1 MVGPDHCDGVLMT
14 AAVWVDMQRGQGKGT
29 CSLHTKEKACSCLM
43 LQETL
48 LTLPL
53 RLPGW
58 DNDGLWFELAG
69 FCYFAVQPWKM
80 SIVGEESESWDLG
93 FQRARMWVPVTHGAP
108 PMWWMKTAKRP
119 AVTAVYLEHVGE
131 DLDTQIR
138 CCNRPSP
145 GGLCLN
151 VLLGKRK
158 CLKKENNWVWT
169 FCLFTTVVC
178 LPSIHGK
185 GLQLPEA
192 MIKCTFHFSS
202 WCSGLL
208 RS

>member
-1 MVGPDHCDGVLMT
+1 
-14 AAVWVDMQRGQGKGT
+14 MQRGQGKGT

-43 LQETL
+43 LEETL
-48 LTLPL
+48 LTLL
-53 RLPGW
+53 LWLPGW
-58 DNDGLWFELAG
+58 DNDGLWFELGG

-108 PMWWMKTAKRP
+108 LMWWMKTAKRP

-138 CCNRPSP
+138 CCNCPSP

-158 CLKKENNWVWT
+158 CLKKKK
-169 FCLFTTVVC
+169 TTGCEHFVC
-178 LPSIHGK
+178 L
-185 GLQLPEA
+185 LQLCA
-192 MIKCTFHFSS
+192 F
-202 WCSGLL
+202 LL
-208 RS
+208 PMARVCNCQRPWLSVLSIFPVDVPVSCGHSLKRTHWPY